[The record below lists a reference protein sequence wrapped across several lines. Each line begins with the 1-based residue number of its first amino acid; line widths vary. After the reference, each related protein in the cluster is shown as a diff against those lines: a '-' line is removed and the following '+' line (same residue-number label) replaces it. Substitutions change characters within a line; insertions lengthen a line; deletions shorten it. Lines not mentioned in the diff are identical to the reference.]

1 VKSVKRVRMVAVQSN
16 TESLREQLEI
26 IEEGSGKEL
35 NFYLILSGTSKVNGL
50 ENFYLQ
56 GGSGAKPL
64 WLNTPYRDWEEV
76 MPYLVNIDSDSP
88 FLDWLEEQQPVFPDW
103 GLLVASP
110 FGFDEVF
117 SHFESL
123 TKVFMPSGKEVF
135 FRYWDAPQV
144 MPIYQLSEAESVAD
158 LMGPI
163 SKLIC
168 ANGTI
173 SNPQTPRLVGESYP
187 WWQLDPDVQSK
198 LFEANSAT
206 LEANLLQQLSY
217 RNPVLFEA
225 YPSQTLKRKVQRLI
239 RLDQLKTTITSYAG
253 LETYLQKELKNV

>member
-1 VKSVKRVRMVAVQSN
+1 MQS
-16 TESLREQLEI
+16 EQVLSLRDQIDQLEEKNSEQL
-26 IEEGSGKEL
+26 
-35 NFYLILSGTSKVNGL
+35 NYFCVLSGTSKINGL
-50 ENFYLQ
+50 ENFYKL

-64 WLNTPYRDWEEV
+64 WLNTPYSDWEEV

-103 GLLVASP
+103 GLIVASP

-123 TKVFMPSGKEVF
+123 TKVLMPSGKEVF

-144 MPIYQLSEAESVAD
+144 MPIYQLSGAESVAD
-158 LMGPI
+158 LLGPI

-173 SNPQTPRLVGESYP
+173 SNPQTPRLVGGSYP
-187 WWQLDPDVQSK
+187 WWQLDPEVQQEM
-198 LFEANSAT
+198 FT
-206 LEANLLQQLSY
+206 LNIEVLTLNLIQQLSE
-217 RNPVLFEA
+217 RNFPLYESFAVRIL
-225 YPSQTLKRKVQRLI
+225 QQKVKRLI
-239 RLDQLKTTITSYAG
+239 KLNQAASAITTYAG
-253 LETYLQKELKNV
+253 LEAYLQKELSNARSY